1 MRELDTKAKV
11 AMGQGVAS
19 QFGTSVA
26 RDKTRAEAQKLEA
39 EATAAA
45 ASAAMEEFLSA
56 QVCYYFPR
64 VGLGSGLE
72 LRVGIRVRVRA
83 RVRKFMI

>member
-72 LRVGIRVRVRA
+72 
-83 RVRKFMI
+83 